1 MYAIIS
7 CTWYWNILYRSGG
20 PVSAASEGEKKR
32 TYQKQMLT
40 ESKNRLSG
48 VLMAVVVLGAFGP
61 GGSAAIAAENKMLP
75 LVNYP
80 HAGVSMAL
88 PAGFETYIVSDSFTV
103 VRAGMLIGS
112 KPVQAVTLRAL
123 CVGLKTTAS
132 EFADT
137 SEKDLESRLSVR
149 KFQPSKKSVAIKVAG
164 ITGVARVLKYLY
176 DGVPTAAANV
186 FFIRELKGDG
196 LHICYALTVEVA
208 ARHEKSLLPTLGK
221 VLKSIKLTTVQSP
234 ASIPVRLSERKL
246 SDYRGGFSVRVPEG
260 WYAGSV
266 RGGVLLGQ
274 KNYLIGGANSPQ
286 IAILSSPAEP
296 DASSQALAKKA
307 VSGYLAAATKPDS
320 GVEVLSHGRTIV
332 SGQNAYQYVL
342 KLTYRVLPATQPSGT
357 ATTSKP
363 ADKGNTAK
371 VGKIEAVRVVCR
383 GDSSG
388 KSVRAYLFALTC
400 LESEAKFVTPW
411 FDTLCKG
418 FEYLPLPKPVAKP
431 KKPVSASTKPA
442 KSITPK
448 P

>member
-1 MYAIIS
+1 
-7 CTWYWNILYRSGG
+7 
-20 PVSAASEGEKKR
+20 
-32 TYQKQMLT
+32 MLT

-48 VLMAVVVLGAFGP
+48 VLIVAVVLGAFGS
-61 GGSAAIAAENKMLP
+61 GGSVAIAAENKMSP

-88 PAGFETYIVSDSFTV
+88 PPGFETHIVPDSFTV
-103 VRAGMLIGS
+103 VRAGMLIG
-112 KPVQAVTLRAL
+112 KQPIQAVTLRAL
-123 CVGLKTTAS
+123 CVGPKTTAS
-132 EFADT
+132 EFADD

-164 ITGVARVLKYLY
+164 ITGVARVLKYSY

-196 LHICYALTVEVA
+196 LRICYALTVEVV

-260 WYAGSV
+260 WYAGAV
-266 RGGVLLGQ
+266 NGGVLLGQ

-286 IAILSSPAEP
+286 IAILSSPTEP
-296 DASSQALAKKA
+296 DASSQAFAGKA
-307 VSGYLAAATKPDS
+307 ISKYLAAATKPDS

-342 KLTYRVLPATQPSGT
+342 KLTYRVLPTTQPTGT
-357 ATTSKP
+357 TTTSKP
-363 ADKGNTAK
+363 ADKGKAVK

-383 GDSSG
+383 SDSSG

-411 FDTLCKG
+411 LDTLAAG

-431 KKPVSASTKPA
+431 KKPAATSTKPA